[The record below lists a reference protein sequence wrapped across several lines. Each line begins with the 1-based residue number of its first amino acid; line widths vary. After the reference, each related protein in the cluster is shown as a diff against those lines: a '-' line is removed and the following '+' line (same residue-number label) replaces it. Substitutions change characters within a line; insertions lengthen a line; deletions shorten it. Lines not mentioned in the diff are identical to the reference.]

1 MSKLDDQTLAPFLKK
16 DAIVEI
22 KISTGYLEQV
32 GAIIPLLLEG
42 RTQEDVSQIE
52 NLIKEKK
59 PLEPWMAA
67 IATLQVL
74 IRTVFE
80 EGDKQGFVEYRNAE
94 EALKEELSKQ
104 LDDSPLDQ
112 LSEDKGLQS

>member
-16 DAIVEI
+16 DAIVDI

-32 GAIIPLLLEG
+32 GAIIPVLLDG
-42 RTQEDVSQIE
+42 RTQEDVAQIE
-52 NLIKEKK
+52 TLIKEKK

-80 EGDKQGFVEYRNAE
+80 EGDKQGFVEYRDAQ

-104 LDDSPLDQ
+104 LDNSLPDQ
-112 LSEDKGLQS
+112 LSEDKELQS